1 MIANLS
7 CSMLVDYRINS
18 ILQPAIIFAH
28 PVQLVWCRYYNMLLK
43 SIVLRVELS
52 CTVMG
57 CGYLEKYWNKQAN
70 NSIRSQEIR
79 PHSITVQETWKPQS
93 RNVKNRKVSSGTG
106 KLSNITLSQL
116 NALKK
121 YRNKRDTFP
130 ALWLDECVF
139 PVLWLARLFL
149 YFLKAVYKKV

>member
-52 CTVMG
+52 SKSIG
-57 CGYLEKYWNKQAN
+57 INKP
-70 NSIRSQEIR
+70 IRSQEIR